1 MLALLIFKSISKI
14 AQVNSNCPA
23 IYQDE
28 LIWINKKRTERWFMG
43 NTEARCFANLIKNF
57 LMLRVLMK
65 IDVAG
70 FLWNTGV
77 RSIICLCLNEL
88 RYPSIEYAFFSFQ
101 STFLH
106 HLFVKLTFISAV
118 LVPGFF
124 FRGLSKFCNFSWS
137 NRLIYGQFN
146 FLEIFFCLLLW
157 RCPFWFL
164 PCMGEKLMA
173 QSIQFG

>member
-1 MLALLIFKSISKI
+1 
-14 AQVNSNCPA
+14 
-23 IYQDE
+23 
-28 LIWINKKRTERWFMG
+28 
-43 NTEARCFANLIKNF
+43 
-57 LMLRVLMK
+57 MK

-88 RYPSIEYAFFSFQ
+88 RYPSIEYDFFSFQ
-101 STFLH
+101 SKFLH

-124 FRGLSKFCNFSWS
+124 FRGLSQFCNFSWS

-146 FLEIFFCLLLW
+146 FLEIFLPITLAVSFLVFALYGWEINGAINSIWLISISFDGIPP
-157 RCPFWFL
+157 RRKTSMGVAIGRVVWFL
-164 PCMGEKLMA
+164 DKHITSKYFDPFDSLQAM
-173 QSIQFG
+173 